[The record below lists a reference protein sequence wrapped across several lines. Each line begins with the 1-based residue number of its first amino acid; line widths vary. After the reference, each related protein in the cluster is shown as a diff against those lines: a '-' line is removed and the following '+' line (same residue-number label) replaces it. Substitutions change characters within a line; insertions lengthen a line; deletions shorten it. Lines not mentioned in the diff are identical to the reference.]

1 MTTLDF
7 SIRILSAILF
17 GFMIGVERQLTGH
30 PAGIQTNILVCL
42 GSCIFVLV
50 SQILSAS
57 DMTRIASQVVTGVGF
72 LGSGIIFKDGVNVR
86 GINTAATIWCAAAIG
101 VLTSTGV
108 ILYAFIATVAIVLI
122 NIAFKQTA
130 GITTTF
136 SKSAGTETYYKITV
150 TCAESQSGYI
160 RSMILNQI
168 SGSRLTLTDLKSSDA
183 IGDKV
188 EIVARL
194 ICRGRRRDDFV
205 EKAVALI
212 SKEQSVSSIEWE
224 LI

>member
-7 SIRILSAILF
+7 SIRILASILF

-30 PAGIQTNILVCL
+30 PAGIQTNVLVCL

-50 SQILSAS
+50 AQIMPTS
-57 DMTRIASQVVTGVGF
+57 DATRIASQVVTGVGF

-101 VLTSTGV
+101 VLTSSGE
-108 ILYAFIATVAIVLI
+108 ILYALIATSAIVLI

-130 GITTTF
+130 GIMKTF
-136 SKSAGTETYYKITV
+136 SKSEGTEAYYKISV
-150 TCAESQSGYI
+150 TCVENQSGHI
-160 RSMILNQI
+160 RSMILNHI
-168 SGSRLTLTDLKSSDA
+168 SGSKLTLTDLKSSDA
-183 IGDKV
+183 VGNKI
-188 EIVARL
+188 EIAARL

-205 EKAVALI
+205 EKLVTTI